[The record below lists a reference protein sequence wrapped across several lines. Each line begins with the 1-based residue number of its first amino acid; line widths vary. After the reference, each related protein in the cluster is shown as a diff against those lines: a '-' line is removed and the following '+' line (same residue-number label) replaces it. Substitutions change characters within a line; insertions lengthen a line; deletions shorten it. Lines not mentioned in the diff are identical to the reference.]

1 MSIFPN
7 PTNAISAAI
16 AEHYQARDLAI
27 RKLIDMHND
36 DYDITDEKIFY
47 KTLEWYGLLDD
58 GFSSEEDYI
67 RKEVSKRIGVKI

>member
-7 PTNAISAAI
+7 SSNPMSMAI

-27 RKLIDMHND
+27 RNLIDLHEAG
-36 DYDITDEKIFY
+36 YDIADRDTFNSV
-47 KTLEWYGLLDD
+47 LARYGLLDD

-67 RKEVSKRIGVKI
+67 IKEILRIGVEI